1 MHKFILTLSIL
12 ASAAFAN
19 DLPKVA
25 TIAIPSNTVS
35 AVTSVALGDDFHYAR
50 EIDAVKFVVTGKT
63 DTNIV
68 LQATIGQ
75 PIAGYTNT
83 VTTQSFDSNTAATLV
98 FPRNVLG
105 TYGVER
111 FNTDTATLSC
121 RFVWA
126 TNTTITTTMTNAVS
140 ISATITVK

>member
-35 AVTSVALGDDFHYAR
+35 AITSVALGDDYRYAK
-50 EIDAVKFVVTGKT
+50 EIDAIKFTVTGKT

-68 LQATIGQ
+68 LVATIGQ

-98 FPRNVLG
+98 FPRNYIS
-105 TYGVER
+105 TNCVER
-111 FNTDTATLSC
+111 FNMDIATLSC
-121 RFVWA
+121 TYVWA
-126 TNTTITTTMTNAVS
+126 TNTAITTTMTNAVS
-140 ISATITVK
+140 ISATITTK